1 MDECSL
7 EVDTT
12 PMVEEGV
19 LSKLVDEIDLSTTWD
34 DIIYA
39 LDDWLRKI
47 SVMEERERRVS
58 TLEEKIDRTLQQI
71 QQDGLISIC
80 GFESLLYWSD
90 LG

>member
-47 SVMEERERRVS
+47 LVMEERERSVS